1 MSAALQV
8 LKSAISILLFLCY
21 PLSLLYLVLLYFVTG
36 YREKNK
42 PVHTR
47 KFTDERSCFWTTTI
61 EAVPTK
67 ICCWVYGRTESCLRL
82 GNLLLPVATILR
94 QSLVVTGEQQVY
106 CVNWQSSIILYE
118 TFLRKHMETD
128 LNNSCLNTFRFH
140 QWNVWDVKVNI
151 LAYFKN
157 TFQKFVVLNS

>member
-1 MSAALQV
+1 LSAAFKV
-8 LKSAISILLFLCY
+8 LISAISILLFLCN
-21 PLSLLYLVLLYFVTG
+21 PLSLLYLGLLYFATG
-36 YREKNK
+36 YWWKNK

-47 KFTDERSCFWTTTI
+47 KFTYKWGCFWTTTI
-61 EAVPTK
+61 EAVPPK
-67 ICCWVYGRTESCLRL
+67 ICCWVYSRTESCLRL

-106 CVNWQSSIILYE
+106 CLNWLNSIILYE

-128 LNNSCLNTFRFH
+128 LNNSCLNTFRFY

-151 LAYFKN
+151 LACLKN
-157 TFQKFVVLNS
+157 NVQKFLVLNS